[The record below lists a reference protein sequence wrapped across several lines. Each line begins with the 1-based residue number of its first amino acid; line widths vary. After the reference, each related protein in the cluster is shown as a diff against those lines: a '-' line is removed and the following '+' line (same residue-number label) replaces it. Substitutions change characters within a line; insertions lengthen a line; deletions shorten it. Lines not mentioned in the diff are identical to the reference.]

1 MYFLYSRMVI
11 FFRRSMDVVQCGK
24 HSIVW
29 QNELWINKKITT
41 ANISSIFTGAW
52 TNSHWDLIHKWY
64 TVLCLEWFYHD
75 IVFVFLQGRWSIS
88 SISHKT
94 LHQQRL
100 LTSSSVSHLNQHESV
115 ISLNSYF
122 KASDEHCSI
131 GMLPS
136 KKRVN
141 LNFVPLWNWQFA
153 PGLKPGLVQMSFP
166 FWVLEFRPPARCELL
181 IFVEFTTREGKN
193 RWIYS
198 RYTWYDTMS

>member
-1 MYFLYSRMVI
+1 
-11 FFRRSMDVVQCGK
+11 MDVVQCGK

-64 TVLCLEWFYHD
+64 TVLCLECFYHD

-88 SISHKT
+88 SISHQT

-122 KASDEHCSI
+122 KASRRALQHWHASIKKKSEPEFCTSLKLTVRTWTKTWVGSDEFSFLGFGISASCQVRTANFC
-131 GMLPS
+131 GVYNKRR
-136 KKRVN
+136 KK
-141 LNFVPLWNWQFA
+141 
-153 PGLKPGLVQMSFP
+153 QMD
-166 FWVLEFRPPARCELL
+166 
-181 IFVEFTTREGKN
+181 IQ
-193 RWIYS
+193 
-198 RYTWYDTMS
+198 